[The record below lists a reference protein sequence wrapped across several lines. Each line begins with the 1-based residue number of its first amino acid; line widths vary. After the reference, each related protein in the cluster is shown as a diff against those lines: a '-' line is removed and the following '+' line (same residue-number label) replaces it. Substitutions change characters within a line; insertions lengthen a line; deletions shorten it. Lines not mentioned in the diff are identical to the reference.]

1 MSYGSSVLTRATRCI
16 NYCTCARVFNTFR
29 RRLNPPD
36 KRISCFRRHNSH
48 SLRANK
54 SLGIFSNMQGNPLSC
69 NCHLAWFAGWL
80 RKRDMSGVVG
90 HCHDPPRLK
99 DAVVK
104 DIPHHEFK
112 CNSKILFS
120 VSFFLFFCI
129 FLILHSWSLT
139 LWLMLAPRGT
149 FKICFEAPMSA

>member
-36 KRISCFRRHNSH
+36 KRISCFRGHNSH

-54 SLGIFSNMQGNPLSC
+54 SLGIFSKGNPLSC

-120 VSFFLFFCI
+120 FFFSLSFFLFF
-129 FLILHSWSLT
+129 FLYFFNPSL
-139 LWLMLAPRGT
+139 LKFNPLANVG
-149 FKICFEAPMSA
+149 A